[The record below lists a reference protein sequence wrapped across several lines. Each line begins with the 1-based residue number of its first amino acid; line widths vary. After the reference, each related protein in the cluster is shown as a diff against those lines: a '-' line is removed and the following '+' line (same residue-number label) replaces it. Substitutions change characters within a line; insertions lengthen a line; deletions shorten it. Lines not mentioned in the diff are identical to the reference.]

1 MEYLRGEF
9 ERPDL
14 KTGARLPTNREL
26 AERLQVSVPTVQVV
40 MRRLAQEGRIETRGG
55 GGTYLVQTRRV
66 HADRLTFAIG
76 LPVPGSLDDPW
87 NHGIY
92 GGMLSAALRSPTP
105 ISLQPACRDANAQRD
120 VAKTLF
126 EQRRGADGLIL
137 FPFPRPAEFYEEV
150 CSAYE
155 SEGKP
160 VVMLNP
166 QSETATTNFVS
177 PDYLGASHQL
187 GKAWKRTGRRHVV
200 LLLDP
205 PLNVSPSARLR
216 WAGLNN
222 AFGTDLGGNVSC
234 TSVLA
239 HRGPGTADELAY
251 RTIKEMLAKGIRP
264 DALYAVGDYQALGA
278 LRALREAGLRVPEDV
293 SVVGGTGLDLTTT
306 ACPQLTRMWQPLA
319 TMGEKLVEMLMQ
331 RIELGETVNNS
342 VGGIYLPAPF
352 VGGATTRASENEL
365 LGIQTGPKT

>member
-9 ERPDL
+9 ERPEL

-26 AERLQVSVPTVQVV
+26 AERLQVSVPTVQAV

-66 HADRLTFAIG
+66 QADRLTFAIG

-92 GGMLSAALRSPTP
+92 GGMLSAALRSPIP
-105 ISLQPACRDANAQRD
+105 ISLQPACRDAIGEKD
-120 VAKTLF
+120 VARTLF

-137 FPFPRPAEFYEEV
+137 FPFPRTAEFHEEV
-150 CSAYE
+150 RSAYE

-166 QSETATTNFVS
+166 PSETATSNFVS

-187 GKAWKRTGRRHVV
+187 GKAWKQTDRRHVV

-205 PLNVSPSARLR
+205 PFQCSTSARLR

-222 AFGTDLGGNVSC
+222 AFGTDLGGKVSC
-234 TSVLA
+234 TSVLTHSA
-239 HRGPGTADELAY
+239 PGAADELAY
-251 RTIKEMLAKGIRP
+251 RTVKEILAKGIRP
-264 DALYAVGDYQALGA
+264 DALFTVGDYQALGA
-278 LRALREAGLRVPEDV
+278 LRALREAGLNVPGDV
-293 SVVGGTGLDLTTT
+293 SVVGGTGLNLTTT
-306 ACPQLTRMWQPLA
+306 TCPQLTRMWQPLA
-319 TMGEKLVEMLMQ
+319 SIGEKLVEMLTQ
-331 RIELGETVNNS
+331 RIELGHTANNS
-342 VGGIYLPAPF
+342 VAGIYLPAPF
-352 VGGATTRASENEL
+352 VGGGTTRTSENEL
-365 LGIQTGPKT
+365 LGIPANT